1 MIRCI
6 RPTEEADLPRVME
19 MYAIARAYMR
29 QTGNVSQWGTDYPS
43 EDFIREEIV
52 LGHSFVCENEE
63 GELVGTFCFIVGED
77 PTYREICG
85 GEWLNEG
92 EEYGT
97 VHRIASSGKEK
108 GVAEACFR
116 WCFSRHSNIR
126 VDTHRDNRA
135 MQHILGKLGFT
146 YCGIIHVADG
156 TERLAYQKKYEGI

>member
-29 QTGNVSQWGTDYPS
+29 QTGNVSQWGADYPS
-43 EDFIREEIV
+43 EEFIREQIL

-77 PTYREICG
+77 PTYHEIFG

-116 WCFSRHSNIR
+116 WCFARHPNIR
-126 VDTHRDNRA
+126 VDTHRDNRV